1 MVQLPDAPVTVQTLA
16 GDTPTAVTRYEA
28 GVSPAPVPLATVIV
42 TWPSPA
48 TAVGVAGVL
57 GEIAGTTRYA

>member
-28 GVSPAPVPLATVIV
+28 GAPPAPAPDGTATRLRP
-42 TWPSPA
+42 TAPAHRACSPF
-48 TAVGVAGVL
+48 
-57 GEIAGTTRYA
+57 R